1 MGLDQGTEDVCAAVS
16 VVPVRIRRATVD
28 DAARILAIYQRYV
41 ETTATTFERVA
52 PSVNEMCR
60 RISST
65 LERYPY
71 LVADRAGDVVGF
83 TYAGPL
89 RGRPSY
95 DWSVETTI
103 YVAEG
108 QRGTGVG
115 RMLYEALEAAL
126 SRMGVLSAY
135 ACIACTER
143 ADAHLT
149 DASLRFH
156 ERVGYSKV
164 GEWPHCGNKF
174 GKWYNVTW
182 VKKDLGAP
190 TPNPAPVSFGAW

>member
-1 MGLDQGTEDVCAAVS
+1 MRTECGTGVERVAA
-16 VVPVRIRRATVD
+16 PAQIRPATMD
-28 DAARILAIYQRYV
+28 DAAGILAVYRHYV
-41 ETTATTFERVA
+41 ETTATTFEWAA
-52 PSVNEMCR
+52 PTVDEMRR
-60 RISST
+60 RICST

-103 YVAEG
+103 YVAAHE
-108 QRGTGVG
+108 RGTGVG
-115 RMLYEALEAAL
+115 RSLYEALEAAL
-126 SRMGVLSAY
+126 ARMGVLSAY
-135 ACIACTER
+135 ACVACTER

-156 ERVGYSKV
+156 ERMGYAKV
-164 GEWPHCGNKF
+164 GEWPCCGNKF
-174 GKWYNVTW
+174 GVWYNVAW
-182 VKKDLGAP
+182 FKKDLGAHM
-190 TPNPAPVSFGAW
+190 PNPTPVSFGVW